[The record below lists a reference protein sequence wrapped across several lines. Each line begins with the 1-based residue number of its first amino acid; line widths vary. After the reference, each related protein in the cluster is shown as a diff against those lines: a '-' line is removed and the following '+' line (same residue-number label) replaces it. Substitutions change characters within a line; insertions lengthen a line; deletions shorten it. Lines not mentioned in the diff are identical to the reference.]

1 MTDRDPCELP
11 ARVLA
16 RRLQR
21 RQLTAA
27 EALAAHL
34 ERIEKRNATLNAVVS
49 LDADRARASAEA
61 ADAALRRGEL
71 LGPLH
76 GVPMTLKDGHDVA
89 GLRTTVGTAL
99 FDRVADEDGTV
110 AARLRAAGAVIV
122 GHSNVP
128 PFLADYQCANPIFG
142 RTSNPWDTGRTP
154 GGSSGGAAAAL
165 AAGMTPLEVGSDLA
179 GSVRLPAAFCGV
191 YGLKTTEH
199 RIPLTGFVRPP
210 DGVPRSVRIMASL
223 GPMARDLGDLRLA
236 LGVVAGPDGLD
247 GDVPPVPLGPPRR
260 VRLRDLRLAVAPTL
274 PGATVAGAVRQ
285 QVERVAA
292 EAADAGARVEE
303 RLPELDWTAFHQLFG
318 GLLEVITGVV
328 DPQASLGDEQRSLL
342 WYLDALERRDR
353 FVAAWEGFFEDLDA
367 LLLPA
372 AMTSAFTHRESGA
385 PIEVDGERVDYGALG
400 LPLVFGNLTGL
411 PGLAVPAGLDRDGL
425 PVGVQL
431 VGPRWSETRLLGI
444 ARELERAGILPGFQ
458 APPDP

>member
-1 MTDRDPCELP
+1 M
-11 ARVLA
+11 LA

-210 DGVPRSVRIMASL
+210 AGVPRSVRIMASL

-247 GDVPPVPLGPPRR
+247 GDVPPVPLGSPRR
-260 VRLRDLRLAVAPTL
+260 VQLRDLRLAVAPTL

-353 FVAAWEGFFEDLDA
+353 FVAVWERFLEGLDA

-372 AMTSAFTHRESGA
+372 TMTSAFTHRESGA
-385 PIEVDGERVDYGALG
+385 PIEVDGERVDYGAQG

-411 PGLAVPAGLDRDGL
+411 PGLAVPAGPDGDGL

-431 VGPRWSETRLLGI
+431 VGPRWSEMRLLGI
-444 ARELERAGILPGFQ
+444 AGELERAGILPGFQ